1 MYERK
6 GGEGRKGR
14 RVNARREGRV
24 EGMEKRDGRE

>member
-1 MYERK
+1 MRER
-6 GGEGRKGR
+6 EGRGEKER